1 MSIYIWQLLRNSYS
15 QTIVHYSKR
24 TFVLQTAAM
33 LLLLEIANVLEIY
46 VLLVT
51 SLLIILNMKFLEFAI
66 SKKSSI
72 FAM

>member
-1 MSIYIWQLLRNSYS
+1 MY
-15 QTIVHYSKR
+15 YSKR
-24 TFVLQTAAM
+24 TFVLQISAM

>member
-1 MSIYIWQLLRNSYS
+1 MY
-15 QTIVHYSKR
+15 YSKR

-51 SLLIILNMKFLEFAI
+51 SLLIILNMKFLEFVI

-72 FAM
+72 FAV